1 MPSMRAQKDLRRAAD
16 FLDLEASSRDT
27 GGFSV
32 PPVSFLYEARPF
44 AFKPPSGFFPS
55 LRCHAADFAI
65 EVLYNILMTIYRKG
79 QSQFGLYERARDQ
92 MKQRFA
98 HQAEQEKILEN
109 ETDAH
114 ATGQGSVESMVRG
127 FDAVQELREHTK
139 RNINFLQGESNAT
152 IGDHKA
158 EVDKLNED
166 GGIEMG
172 NIKFQE
178 ELPVSGDDLALGR
191 RMRERDNKGK

>member
-1 MPSMRAQKDLRRAAD
+1 MP
-16 FLDLEASSRDT
+16 
-27 GGFSV
+27 
-32 PPVSFLYEARPF
+32 
-44 AFKPPSGFFPS
+44 
-55 LRCHAADFAI
+55 
-65 EVLYNILMTIYRKG
+65 IYRKG

-92 MKQRFA
+92 AKQRIA
-98 HQAEQEKILEN
+98 HQAEQYKILED

-139 RNINFLQGESNAT
+139 RDINFEQGVSNAT
-152 IGDHKA
+152 IGEHKA

-178 ELPVSGDDLALGR
+178 ELPVSGDDLALGK
-191 RMRERDNKGK
+191 RMRERSNRSK

>member
-1 MPSMRAQKDLRRAAD
+1 MP
-16 FLDLEASSRDT
+16 
-27 GGFSV
+27 
-32 PPVSFLYEARPF
+32 
-44 AFKPPSGFFPS
+44 
-55 LRCHAADFAI
+55 
-65 EVLYNILMTIYRKG
+65 IYRKG

-92 MKQRFA
+92 AKQRIA
-98 HQAEQEKILEN
+98 HQAEQYKILED

-139 RNINFLQGESNAT
+139 RDINFEQGVSNPT
-152 IGDHKA
+152 IGEHEA
-158 EVDKLNED
+158 EVDRLNED

-178 ELPVSGDDLALGR
+178 ELPVSGDDLARGKW
-191 RMRERDNKGK
+191 MRERANRGK

>member
-1 MPSMRAQKDLRRAAD
+1 MP
-16 FLDLEASSRDT
+16 
-27 GGFSV
+27 
-32 PPVSFLYEARPF
+32 
-44 AFKPPSGFFPS
+44 
-55 LRCHAADFAI
+55 
-65 EVLYNILMTIYRKG
+65 IYRKG

-98 HQAEQEKILEN
+98 HQEEQHRILE
-109 ETDAH
+109 EATDAH
-114 ATGQGSVESMVRG
+114 ATGQGSVEFMVRG

-178 ELPVSGDDLALGR
+178 ELPVSGDDLAMGK
-191 RMRERDNKGK
+191 RMRERANRGK

>member
-1 MPSMRAQKDLRRAAD
+1 MP
-16 FLDLEASSRDT
+16 
-27 GGFSV
+27 
-32 PPVSFLYEARPF
+32 
-44 AFKPPSGFFPS
+44 
-55 LRCHAADFAI
+55 
-65 EVLYNILMTIYRKG
+65 IYRKG

-92 MKQRFA
+92 AKQRIA
-98 HQAEQEKILEN
+98 HQAEQYKILEDA
-109 ETDAH
+109 TDAH
-114 ATGQGSVESMVRG
+114 ATGQGSVEHMVRG

-152 IGDHKA
+152 IGDHKD
-158 EVDKLNED
+158 EVDALNED
-166 GGIEMG
+166 GGITMG